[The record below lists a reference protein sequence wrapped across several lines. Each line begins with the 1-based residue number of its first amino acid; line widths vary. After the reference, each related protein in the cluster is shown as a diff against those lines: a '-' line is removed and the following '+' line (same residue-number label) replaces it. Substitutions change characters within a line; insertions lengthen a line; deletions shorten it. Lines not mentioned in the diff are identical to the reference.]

1 MRISLKSTLH
11 GLLVAGLVAT
21 ALPLS
26 AGPAHADTAFT
37 EDFNGA
43 AGAAPN
49 SATWNYETGGGG
61 WGNNEKQT
69 YTNSRQNSR
78 LDGQGNLLIQ
88 ARNDG
93 GNWTSARLNTF
104 DKFTFTYGTLT
115 ARMKMP
121 MGKGL
126 HTGFWLLGTDIY
138 SAGFPQ
144 SGEVDIA
151 EHITGSDFVHVGI
164 HGPTS
169 TGGLST
175 GSLDLSA
182 LGGIFAPL
190 AGRYENGS
198 DVKNIDPSQF
208 HTYGVTKT
216 SSKISFLFD
225 GTPFHTI
232 AKSSLSA
239 DQKWVFDKPVFMIL
253 NLAVGGDWPG
263 PVDGDTANDAT
274 ATVDWIKY
282 TP

>member
-1 MRISLKSTLH
+1 M
-11 GLLVAGLVAT
+11 AGLT
-21 ALPLS
+21 AAALTNPGAAQAAS
-26 AGPAHADTAFT
+26 PFAEEFD
-37 EDFNGA
+37 GA

-49 SATWNYETGGGG
+49 SAVWNYEVGGGG
-61 WGNNEKQT
+61 WGNNEIQT
-69 YTNSRQNSR
+69 YTNARANSR
-78 LDGQGNLLIQ
+78 LDGNGNLLIQ
-88 ARNDG
+88 AHNTG
-93 GNWTSARLNTF
+93 SGWTSARINTF
-104 DKFTFTYGTLT
+104 DKFTFTYGTVS

-138 SAGFPQ
+138 SAGFPE

-151 EHITGSDFVHVGI
+151 EHINGSNFVHVGI

-169 TGGLST
+169 TGGLGT

-190 AGRYENGS
+190 AGRYTLGS
-198 DVKNIDPSQF
+198 DKTGIDPSQF

-216 SSKISFLFD
+216 REKLGFLFD
-225 GTPFHTI
+225 GAEFYSI
-232 AKSSLSA
+232 SKSSLSA
-239 DQKWVFDKPVFMIL
+239 GQRWVFDKPVYVIL

-263 PVDGDTANDAT
+263 APDGNTTDSAT
-274 ATVDWIKY
+274 VTVDWIRY